1 MSNLKFVCLK
11 TPLDEFLSKE
21 DVDYYKNLKRTL
33 SSHICRNCRNR
44 RIESFNEILSTIH
57 YYITRKKEDSWKRSL
72 ICGVCWYKNYI
83 VVNIRQMSYL
93 LDKCKSSI
101 NGSLQRLC
109 FIVLPDKQQS
119 LQIIIEAIPYLKNHP
134 DLIQT
139 WSVRQHIMPSQ
150 SVYQF
155 NPFYQFYPII
165 YQNVNQFIPQIKV
178 NNNLTIDKTNVN
190 TKIKKNINKN
200 DKKVKLEQPI
210 VNDVKIE
217 MDLNKNTVNSDK
229 NIENKIRNSSSSGF
243 FSNLFDDAE
252 VSDGLFDK
260 YNLF

>member
-11 TPLDEFLSKE
+11 TPLEEFLNKE

-139 WSVRQHIMPSQ
+139 WSVRQHIIPSQ

-155 NPFYQFYPII
+155 NQINQFNPLN
-165 YQNVNQFIPQIKV
+165 YQNVNQFIPQK
-178 NNNLTIDKTNVN
+178 KP
-190 TKIKKNINKN
+190 TKIKSVNNKKIVGD
-200 DKKVKLEQPI
+200 DKLV
-210 VNDVKIE
+210 V
-217 MDLNKNTVNSDK
+217 DK
-229 NIENKIRNSSSSGF
+229 NHNQEKIQNNNKF
-243 FSNLFDDAE
+243 
-252 VSDGLFDK
+252 
-260 YNLF
+260 